1 MKKIILLFVFCL
13 LLNCGY
19 EPIYSK
25 KKLEKNYNFTINN
38 IGFSGENNINQNIK
52 NNLINYIGLE
62 DRPIKYDLI
71 INSTIKKSITSK
83 NKKGDPEIF
92 SLKINIDLDVIENN
106 QIKNKISFSESFEY
120 NNKPSKYELKK
131 YEKNIKKNLSYKL
144 SEKILQ
150 HLYSSK

>member
-1 MKKIILLFVFCL
+1 MKKIILLLTFFL

-25 KKLEKNYNFTINN
+25 KNIEKNYNFSINN
-38 IGFSGENNINQNIK
+38 IGFSGENSINQNIK
-52 NNLINYIGLE
+52 NNLISYIGLE

-92 SLKINIDLDVIENN
+92 SLKIIIDLDVVEN
-106 QIKNKISFSESFEY
+106 
-120 NNKPSKYELKK
+120 
-131 YEKNIKKNLSYKL
+131 
-144 SEKILQ
+144 ILFIVSV
-150 HLYSSK
+150 LEF